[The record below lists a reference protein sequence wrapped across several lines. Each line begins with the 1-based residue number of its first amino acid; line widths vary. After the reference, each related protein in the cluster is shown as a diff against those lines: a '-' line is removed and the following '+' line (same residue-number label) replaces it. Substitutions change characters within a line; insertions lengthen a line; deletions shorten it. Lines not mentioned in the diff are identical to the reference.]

1 MNNFGP
7 IFMHTF
13 LPNLALQ
20 LPVLL
25 VLGVGI
31 VIAIVRWKKA
41 PRASLLTLIG
51 MVIIGFVTILSVVV
65 NSFLYHY
72 LIQLYMD
79 FRIRDTIF
87 KVLGGIFNLLTAGGW
102 VLVLIAIFGKRKSEN
117 QQS

>member
-1 MNNFGP
+1 MNDFGP
-7 IFMHTF
+7 IFMRTF

-31 VIAIVRWKKA
+31 VMAIVRWKKA

-51 MVIIGFVTILSVVV
+51 MVIISFVTVLSVVV
-65 NSFLYHY
+65 NSFLYY
-72 LIQLYMD
+72 FLNNQFDMGYRTI
-79 FRIRDTIF
+79 DTIF

-102 VLVLIAIFGKRKSEN
+102 VLVLIAIFGKKKSEN
-117 QQS
+117 Q